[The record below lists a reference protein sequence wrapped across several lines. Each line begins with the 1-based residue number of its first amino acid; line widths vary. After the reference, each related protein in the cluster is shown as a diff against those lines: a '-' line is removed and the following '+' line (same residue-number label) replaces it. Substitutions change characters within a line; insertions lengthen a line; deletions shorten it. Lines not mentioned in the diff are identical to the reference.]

1 MEARRYN
8 QTYTLADYD
17 RWEGHWEL
25 WDGNPIAM
33 SPSPGV
39 VHQRTVRRLTLQLDA
54 RLREAGCGCEVF
66 FELDWR
72 IDSGTVVRPDISVCC
87 GDLTGEWIT
96 RAPRLIIEV
105 LSPSTAIKDRTAKRS
120 LYEEQGVG
128 FYILVDPETRS
139 VEVLRRDDEGAFRSM
154 SPDGSLDLGD
164 GCRVTLDFA
173 ALWA

>member
-1 MEARRYN
+1 MEARRY
-8 QTYTLADYD
+8 TPSYTVADYD

-25 WDGNPIAM
+25 WEGHPIAI

-39 VHQRTVRRLTLQLDA
+39 VHQRIVRRLTLQLDA

-87 GDLTGEWIT
+87 SDLNGEWIT
-96 RAPRLIIEV
+96 KPPRLIIEV

-128 FYILVDPETRS
+128 LYMLIDPETRS
-139 VEVLRRDDEGAFRSM
+139 VEILQRDQAGLFGTLPA
-154 SPDGSLDLGD
+154 DGPFDLGD
-164 GCRVTLDFA
+164 GCRVQLDFES
-173 ALWA
+173 LWD